1 MLNSKLQVAL
11 DELERLRDTVRGYKE
26 RNGVLPDGDN
36 DASRALWM
44 LNTFMSGLKN
54 LNLSVIV
61 PA

>member
-11 DELERLRDTVRGYKE
+11 DELERLCDTVRGYKE
-26 RNGVLPDGDN
+26 RNGALPDGDN

-44 LNTFMSGLKN
+44 LKTFTRELKDLKLGN
-54 LNLSVIV
+54 VV

>member
-44 LNTFMSGLKN
+44 LKTFTVGLKN
-54 LNLSVIV
+54 LNLSSVV

>member
-44 LNTFMSGLKN
+44 LKNFTSGLKN
-54 LNLSVIV
+54 LNLSSVV
-61 PA
+61 PS

>member
-26 RNGVLPDGDN
+26 RNGTLPDGDN
-36 DASRALWM
+36 DAGRALWM
-44 LNTFMSGLKN
+44 LKMFTRELKN
-54 LNLSVIV
+54 LNLSAIA

>member
-44 LNTFMSGLKN
+44 LKTFTSGLKN
-54 LNLSVIV
+54 LNLSAIV
-61 PA
+61 TA

>member
-1 MLNSKLQVAL
+1 MLNSKLQGAL

-26 RNGVLPDGDN
+26 RNGALPDGDS

-44 LNTFMSGLKN
+44 LKTFTRELKN
-54 LNLSVIV
+54 LNLGAVV

>member
-26 RNGVLPDGDN
+26 RNGALPDGEN

-44 LNTFMSGLKN
+44 LKTFTRELKN
-54 LNLSVIV
+54 LNLGAIV
-61 PA
+61 P